1 MADAGRTDRR
11 GIVAPTIADRDGRR
25 WTIDLNFDVYR
36 RVLGNCDVD
45 LCDIVYEEQRSLTQ
59 LQDPATLVDVLY
71 EIVRDQADEQR
82 VDERSF
88 ARSLDMPIVADALK
102 KLIDQMLFF
111 SRNHPRAAI
120 VREAVTAADEAEK
133 RMVKEVDKAIPTLRK
148 KMQEALSAPG
158 GLDGLLQE
166 SLASTPGS
174 GPSDNSPGRPTD
186 GSGKPGTTP
195 LTCWPNKPKRTA
207 TRKSDSPRTSR
218 KTSTRSK
225 K

>member
-1 MADAGRTDRR
+1 MSEPTETDRR
-11 GIVAPTIADRDGRR
+11 GIVAPTITDRDGRR

-120 VREAVTAADEAEK
+120 VREVVTAADEAEK

-174 GPSDNSPGRPTD
+174 GPSDNWPGPPTANSERHGITPPASSPATPRPT
-186 GSGKPGTTP
+186 
-195 LTCWPNKPKRTA
+195 A
-207 TRKSDSPRTSR
+207 IPRSATSR
-218 KTSTRSK
+218 TRRRTSTRSK